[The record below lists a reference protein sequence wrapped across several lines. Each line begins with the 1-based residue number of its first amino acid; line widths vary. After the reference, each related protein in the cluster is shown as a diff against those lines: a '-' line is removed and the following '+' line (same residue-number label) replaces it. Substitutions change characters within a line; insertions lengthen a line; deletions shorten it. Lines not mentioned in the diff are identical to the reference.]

1 MSGRP
6 VSTRRFAGRPAGAI
20 PGYVP
25 NGDVP
30 TDVRRAPS
38 RAGSLWLVK
47 AVSGVLLI
55 VFLGTHLVAQHFLV
69 EGGLRDYAAVVAY
82 LRHPVALI
90 AELGLLASVVVHA
103 ALGVRAVLVD
113 MLPSELA
120 LRRATW
126 VIGVVSVVSLVYG
139 IGLTLV
145 VLGG

>member
-1 MSGRP
+1 MNGQSLP
-6 VSTRRFAGRPAGAI
+6 TRRFAGRPAGAL

-25 NGDVP
+25 VGDVP
-30 TDVRRAPS
+30 TDDQRAPS
-38 RAGSLWLVK
+38 RAGSMWLVK
-47 AVSGVLLI
+47 AVTGVLLV

-69 EGGLRDYAAVVAY
+69 ESGLRDYVAVVAY
-82 LRHPVALI
+82 LRHPVALV
-90 AELGLLASVVVHA
+90 AELGLLVTVVVHA

-113 MLPSELA
+113 MLPSERA

-126 VIGVVSVVSLVYG
+126 IIGVVAMVSLLSG

>member
-1 MSGRP
+1 MSGP
-6 VSTRRFAGRPAGAI
+6 SLPAPRFAGRPPGAL

-25 NGDVP
+25 GADLP
-30 TDVRRAPS
+30 TDDLRAAS
-38 RAGSLWLVK
+38 RAGSIWLVK
-47 AVSGVLLI
+47 AATGVLLV

-69 EGGLRDYAAVVAY
+69 EGGLRDYDAVVAY
-82 LRHPVALI
+82 LRHPVALV
-90 AELGLLASVVVHA
+90 AELGLLVTVIVHA

-113 MLPSELA
+113 LLPHERA

-126 VIGVVSVVSLVYG
+126 IIGTVAVVSLVYG

>member
-1 MSGRP
+1 MSGQP
-6 VSTRRFAGRPAGAI
+6 LPTRRFAGRPAGAL

-25 NGDVP
+25 SADIP
-30 TDVRRAPS
+30 TDDRRASS

-47 AVSGVLLI
+47 AVTGVLLV
-55 VFLGTHLVAQHFLV
+55 VFLGSHLVLQHFLV

-82 LRHPVALI
+82 LRNPVALL
-90 AELGLLASVVVHA
+90 AELGLLVTVIVHA

-113 MLPSELA
+113 MLPSERA
-120 LRRATW
+120 LRRASW

>member
-1 MSGRP
+1 MSGQSLP
-6 VSTRRFAGRPAGAI
+6 TRRFAGRPAGAL

-25 NGDVP
+25 GADAAI
-30 TDVRRAPS
+30 DDQRAPS

-47 AVSGVLLI
+47 AVTGVLLV

-69 EGGLRDYAAVVAY
+69 EGGLRDYAAVVTY
-82 LRHPVALI
+82 LRHPVALV
-90 AELGLLASVVVHA
+90 AELGLLVAVIIHA

-113 MLPSELA
+113 MLPSERA

-126 VIGVVSVVSLVYG
+126 IIGAVSVACVLYG

-145 VLGG
+145 VLGS